1 MAQGPFSVLEHHTHA
16 SLMMCPAL
24 PHPWLPLPAGDT
36 QGTLPRPLTHKC
48 TPPLPHQPPQ
58 RPREAAHHLG
68 REKFFLHSI
77 SLAPLLFVEPGSKL
91 LEDQDF
97 DGDFHTPKPHP
108 GTLFT
113 VAELQLFPYVLSH
126 FSRV

>member
-1 MAQGPFSVLEHHTHA
+1 M
-16 SLMMCPAL
+16 
-24 PHPWLPLPAGDT
+24 
-36 QGTLPRPLTHKC
+36 QGTHKACSQGLCLTHKG

-58 RPREAAHHLG
+58 CPREAAHHLG
-68 REKFFLHSI
+68 REKVFLHSI

-97 DGDFHTPKPHP
+97 DGDFHTPNPHP

-126 FSRV
+126 FSRD